1 MKEELD
7 AYNAALE
14 DEMER
19 EKQKHQRNLEALNHR
34 KEEMIKEKKQKLKVA
49 INYIILI
56 FLSLYLNGSVFAD
69 ILKCM
74 FQEELQQMA
83 AAGSSKEEQDQIVQA
98 HQRDLQTLI
107 NKMDADKL
115 RMQSNLQER
124 LKKRREEKL
133 KSKENKLHDTV
144 EESKK
149 ELSEKQRSE
158 REDRKA
164 EEVCN

>member
-1 MKEELD
+1 MV
-7 AYNAALE
+7 
-14 DEMER
+14 MSICI
-19 EKQKHQRNLEALNHR
+19 H
-34 KEEMIKEKKQKLKVA
+34 IP
-49 INYIILI
+49 
-56 FLSLYLNGSVFAD
+56 
-69 ILKCM
+69 KCV

-149 ELSEKQRSE
+149 ELSEKQRSA

-164 EEVCN
+164 EEVYNLKYISQDLPTVTTQTTSELDL

>member
-1 MKEELD
+1 
-7 AYNAALE
+7 
-14 DEMER
+14 
-19 EKQKHQRNLEALNHR
+19 
-34 KEEMIKEKKQKLKVA
+34 
-49 INYIILI
+49 
-56 FLSLYLNGSVFAD
+56 
-69 ILKCM
+69 
-74 FQEELQQMA
+74 MA

-149 ELSEKQRSE
+149 ELSEKQRSA

-164 EEVCN
+164 EEVYNLNMFPKTFQRLQHKLHIKFFGKK